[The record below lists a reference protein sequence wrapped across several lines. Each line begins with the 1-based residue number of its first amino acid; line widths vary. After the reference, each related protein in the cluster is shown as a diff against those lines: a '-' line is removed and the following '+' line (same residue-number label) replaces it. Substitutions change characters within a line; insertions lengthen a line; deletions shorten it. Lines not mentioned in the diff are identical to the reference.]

1 MISNETRSSSQDEPV
16 LSVPG
21 HIPAATQLAWTA
33 AFLLWRGYYFFT
45 VVVIPAL
52 GWR

>member
-1 MISNETRSSSQDEPV
+1 MRRENERMTQTGEQTLDFRRE
-16 LSVPG
+16 
-21 HIPAATQLAWTA
+21 IPLGMHLAGVA

>member
-1 MISNETRSSSQDEPV
+1 MRRENERMTQ
-16 LSVPG
+16 PG
-21 HIPAATQLAWTA
+21 EQTLDFPREIPRGMHLAGVTV
-33 AFLLWRGYYFFT
+33 FLLWRGYYFFT

>member
-1 MISNETRSSSQDEPV
+1 MLSREFRSSQPEQSASVSREIPV
-16 LSVPG
+16 G
-21 HIPAATQLAWTA
+21 MQLAGLA
-33 AFLLWRGYYFFT
+33 AFLLWRGYYFFA

>member
-1 MISNETRSSSQDEPV
+1 MGYKKTIPSQYDEQALLAPRE
-16 LSVPG
+16 
-21 HIPAATQLAWTA
+21 IPAGMQLAAIA
-33 AFLLWRGYYFFT
+33 AFLLWRGYYFVT